1 MYQCRNATYATK
13 SELFISDFYIGSS
26 FERDVLDNVFS
37 LAHERE
43 FQIRVRICFRVPY
56 LLRLRWSRTL
66 GLILEQIVQAIISS
80 SSHDHPILNVI
91 QLAHRVAILWN
102 IPLFPFVYFC
112 SVVLR
117 LSKDSQLASDRK
129 EIIPLR

>member
-56 LLRLRWSRTL
+56 LLRLR
-66 GLILEQIVQAIISS
+66 
-80 SSHDHPILNVI
+80 
-91 QLAHRVAILWN
+91 
-102 IPLFPFVYFC
+102 
-112 SVVLR
+112 
-117 LSKDSQLASDRK
+117 
-129 EIIPLR
+129 